1 MDTDPAGTS
10 ITLQLI
16 LMVILTMTNAYFA
29 ASEMAIVSVNKGKI
43 KRLAQD
49 GHKKARLVK

>member
-29 ASEMAIVSVNKGKI
+29 ASEMAIVSVNKGKSNAWLKMEI
-43 KRLAQD
+43 KRL
-49 GHKKARLVK
+49 G